1 MKNNFTKEDLQ
12 TGHIVVTRGE
22 GNAILIGKS
31 FKRSSYLT
39 NELVMSELIDYNYDL
54 KTKSGAIEHYTIDKV
69 YKIVKG
75 TYSLE
80 TLIDELPKDGVELIW
95 ERKKEIDWSKVPKFT
110 RVQVRDDNEKDW
122 LERYFI
128 GYMGDNIA
136 PYVYVAT
143 AYGEFTYKKGTNT
156 YWKQIRIYDESEIQ
170 EDWYK

>member
-31 FKRSSYLT
+31 FKRSSYLMD
-39 NELVMSELIDYNYDL
+39 ELVMSELIDYNYDL

-110 RVQVRDDNEKDW
+110 RVQVRYDNEDEWKD
-122 LERYFI
+122 RYFI
-128 GYMGDNIA
+128 KYVENRQQ
-136 PYVYVAT
+136 PYFVTY
-143 AYGEFTYKKGTNT
+143 YGEFTYDGYCTGWN
-156 YWKQIRIYDESEIQ
+156 QIRIYDESEIR

>member
-12 TGHIVVTRGE
+12 TGHIVVTRNK
-22 GNAILIGKS
+22 GNAILIGES
-31 FKRSSYLT
+31 FKRSSYLM
-39 NELVMSELIDYNYDL
+39 NESYMSELIEYTNDL
-54 KTKSGAIEHYTIDKV
+54 KDNDLEEFTIDKV

-110 RVQVRDDNEKDW
+110 RVQVRDDNEEDW

-136 PYVYVAT
+136 PYMAT
-143 AYGEFTYKKGTNT
+143 AYGEFTYKKDTNAC
-156 YWKQIRIYDESEIQ
+156 WEQIRIYDESEIQ